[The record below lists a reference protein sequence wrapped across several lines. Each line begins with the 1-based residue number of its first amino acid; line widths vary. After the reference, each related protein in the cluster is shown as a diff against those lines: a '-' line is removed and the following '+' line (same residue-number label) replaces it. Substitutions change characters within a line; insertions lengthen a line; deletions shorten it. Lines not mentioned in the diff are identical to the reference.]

1 MAMPLSLRKYFIIFL
16 LLNYNLA
23 IAEPPPPKK
32 RTCLKVWVTIGLTVF
47 FGTAAYLAFGQNE
60 EYLAKLTKE
69 PDFKKW
75 EQKAVEEFHEWL
87 TKNYDKASP
96 PIEINFFGQ
105 SHVDMNDKYNSNTI
119 EFQYKILRY
128 LQNEAKNNP
137 TIFVERHSSDLDKVS
152 RARTESITSWKV
164 FDGME
169 RVSLI
174 PEIPKT
180 FPIGIPK
187 VDLNKWTAQQ
197 KHSLTVLGA
206 ADLLFYSKEIDEIK
220 AGTDDETLSQAIKT
234 Y

>member
-1 MAMPLSLRKYFIIFL
+1 
-16 LLNYNLA
+16 
-23 IAEPPPPKK
+23 
-32 RTCLKVWVTIGLTVF
+32 
-47 FGTAAYLAFGQNE
+47 
-60 EYLAKLTKE
+60 
-69 PDFKKW
+69 
-75 EQKAVEEFHEWL
+75 
-87 TKNYDKASP
+87 
-96 PIEINFFGQ
+96 
-105 SHVDMNDKYNSNTI
+105 MNDKYNSNTI

-234 Y
+234 YLDETSPPEKAVKDIFSAREISALKNIISHKIKNPGQHQKIILIYGDLHDFEKYSNSQIKIKKVN